1 MMQFNTPIPIV
12 VKETKEDGYALYVES
27 GGMLENDIWTCVLR
41 NGGTI
46 RHYNTSQLVIYNNAT
61 FNIDKNGE
69 PK

>member
-1 MMQFNTPIPIV
+1 V

>member
-1 MMQFNTPIPIV
+1 MQFNTPIPIV

>member
-1 MMQFNTPIPIV
+1 MQFNTPIPIV

-27 GGMLENDIWTCVLR
+27 GGMLENDIWTCVLC
-41 NGGTI
+41 NGGII

>member
-61 FNIDKNGE
+61 FNIGKNGE

>member
-1 MMQFNTPIPIV
+1 MQFNTPIPIV

-61 FNIDKNGE
+61 FNIGKNGE

>member
-1 MMQFNTPIPIV
+1 MQFNTPIPIV

-27 GGMLENDIWTCVLR
+27 GGMLENDIWTCVLCS
-41 NGGTI
+41 GGII

>member
-27 GGMLENDIWTCVLR
+27 GGMLENDIWTCVLC
-41 NGGTI
+41 NGGII